1 MLTAVMTVYRIVL
14 ELGVAVYPWQ
24 YRHVHQHRNGADF
37 VGELDYGK
45 VGSPRWAQNY
55 MMIGSFGCF
64 FEFEITD
71 KQF

>member
-1 MLTAVMTVYRIVL
+1 
-14 ELGVAVYPWQ
+14 VAVYPWQ

-55 MMIGSFGCF
+55 MMIGSFGLF
-64 FEFEITD
+64 FEFEI
-71 KQF
+71 